1 MQDGV
6 ITVTDAIK
14 LNNPGTA
21 AFTLMLG
28 RKPELAGGVIDLG
41 DCVVEYSPA
50 LTARLDDF
58 DMDMEDDSIRKRWG
72 GLQIYRVLLE
82 SGSFTEGEFTLTV
95 RRK

>member
-1 MQDGV
+1 MTKMKAKAPSEV
-6 ITVTDAIK
+6 SS
-14 LNNPGTA
+14 A
-21 AFTLMLG
+21 A
-28 RKPELAGGVIDLG
+28 LAYLG
-41 DCVVEYSPA
+41 DCVIEYSPA

-82 SGSFTEGEFTLTV
+82 SAEFTEGEFALTV